1 MPATLLP
8 HPRHPVRVYRY
19 SSPSL
24 RHLAWCLRLI
34 VSNDDHPTFIS
45 IFLDMLFTKFIVT
58 LALLSV
64 GYAQPVPSC
73 ECFGFRTS
81 AVVHEVLTT
90 SGSLFAVRLLG

>member
-1 MPATLLP
+1 MAVVGAHTPQVKQCQ
-8 HPRHPVRVYRY
+8 PRFYLTHGTPVRLYRY

-34 VSNDDHPTFIS
+34 ASNDHHPTFIS
-45 IFLDMLFTKFIVT
+45 IFLDMLFTNFIVT

-73 ECFGFRTS
+73 ECFGFRN
-81 AVVHEVLTT
+81 LGR
-90 SGSLFAVRLLG
+90 GS